1 MASLP
6 QKNSVRILGI
16 ETSCDDTG
24 VAIVAAQSDGSC
36 TIVSN
41 IVHSQ
46 DHTRTG
52 GVVPEVAARHH
63 ANAIMPTIEKALAE
77 AQCTLQEIDAIAVTR
92 GPGLIACLLV
102 GVETAKAI
110 AFAAGKPIV
119 GVNHMEAHVA
129 STFVEHPHIEFPAVV
144 LLASGGHTMLV
155 HMKDRNTYERIGNTR
170 DDAAGEAFDKVAKML
185 GLPYPG
191 GPQIAALASQG
202 NRHAIV
208 FPRPM
213 IATDDLDF
221 SFAGLKTAVSY
232 HIRDH
237 QPATEQNRADI
248 AASFQESVVSVL
260 VEKTRLA
267 AQQYNAR
274 TVILGG
280 GVSANAELRSR
291 LQSTV
296 ETGDVRVVVPS
307 PGLFTD
313 NGAMIA
319 VAAAPRALRSDF
331 DEWKNVIADPNL
343 RIGAPGK

>member
-1 MASLP
+1 M
-6 QKNSVRILGI
+6 RILGI
-16 ETSCDDTG
+16 ESSCDDTG
-24 VAIVAAQSDGSC
+24 VAVVDVARDGSC

-41 IVHSQ
+41 VIATQ
-46 DHTRTG
+46 DHARTG

-63 ANAIMPTIEKALAE
+63 AEAIIPTIDRSLTE
-77 AQCTLQEIDAIAVTR
+77 AKCTMDDIDAIAVTR

-110 AFAAGKPIV
+110 AVAHNKPLV
-119 GVNHMEAHVA
+119 GVNHMEGHVT
-129 STFVEHPHIEFPAVV
+129 STFVEHPHVQFPAMV

-155 HMKDRNTYERIGNTR
+155 HMKDRTSYERIGNTR

-191 GPQIAALASQG
+191 GPQIARRALQG
-202 NRHAIV
+202 DPHKYQ

-213 IATDDLDF
+213 VHDHNYDF
-221 SFAGLKTAVSY
+221 SFAGLKTAVLY

-237 QPATEQNRADI
+237 QPVTEQDTADI
-248 AASFQESVVSVL
+248 AASFQESAVSVL
-260 VEKTRLA
+260 VEKTRKA
-267 AQQYNAR
+267 AVEYGAR

-280 GVSANAELRSR
+280 GVSANTELRTR
-291 LQSTV
+291 LMKTFAATQTQ
-296 ETGDVRVVVPS
+296 VVVPS

-319 VAAAPRALRSDF
+319 VAAAPRVLAGDF
-331 DEWKNVIADPNL
+331 DDPYAIRVNPNL
-343 RIGAPGK
+343 RIGTRNPESGD

>member
-1 MASLP
+1 M
-6 QKNSVRILGI
+6 RILGI
-16 ETSCDDTG
+16 ESSCDDTG
-24 VAIVAAQSDGSC
+24 VAVVDAAQDGSC

-41 IVHSQ
+41 IITGQ

-63 ANAIMPTIEKALAE
+63 ANAIIPTVEQALHE
-77 AQCTLQEIDAIAVTR
+77 AGCTIADIDAIAVTR

-102 GVETAKAI
+102 GVETAKGI
-110 AFAAGKPIV
+110 AVAAGKPII

-129 STFVEHPHIEFPAVV
+129 STFVEHPHIAFPAVV

-155 HMKDRNTYERIGNTR
+155 HMTDRNAYKRIGNTR

-191 GPQIAALASQG
+191 GPQIAQLAARGG
-202 NRHAIV
+202 NPYAYS

-213 IATDDLDF
+213 IGADNFDF
-221 SFAGLKTAVSY
+221 SFAGLKTAVLY
-232 HIRDH
+232 HLRDH
-237 QPATEQNRADI
+237 PPASESDRADV

-260 VEKTRLA
+260 VEKTRA
-267 AQQYNAR
+267 AARKYVAR

-280 GVSANAELRSR
+280 GVSANVELRGR
-291 LQSTV
+291 LQSTLQK
-296 ETGDVRVVVPS
+296 EGAQVVVPS

-319 VAAAPRALRSDF
+319 VAAAPRALRGEF
-331 DEWKNVIADPNL
+331 DEWAAIRVDSNL
-343 RIGAPGK
+343 RIGSSITEKEM